1 VLSEVPAAPVP
12 PAKPSLRGR
21 LRRGL
26 ASTATVLGDYGTLIR
41 LDRPIGI
48 WLLLWPALWAL
59 WLAARGLPNEHAFIV
74 FSLGVVLMRSAGC
87 AFNDFADRR
96 VDPHVARTED
106 RPLATGRVSAAEAL
120 LIAATLSMLALALV
134 LTLDRL
140 TIELSF
146 GGAALTVVY
155 PFLKRFFPLPQVW
168 LGAAFSWSIPMAF
181 AAETGEISR
190 LGWLLFVAGVLWTA
204 VYDTMYA
211 MVDREDD
218 LKLGVR
224 SAAILFGDADR
235 LVIAAM
241 QAMVLGALWLAGDQA
256 GLGRWFQG
264 AVVLGGCLFAWQQW
278 LIRARTPRDCFRA
291 FLNNHWF
298 GLIIFIGIA
307 LDYLFR
313 RAGN

>member
-1 VLSEVPAAPVP
+1 MLSEAPAAPVP
-12 PAKPSLRGR
+12 PARPGMRDR
-21 LRRGL
+21 LRRTL
-26 ASTATVLGDYGTLIR
+26 ASAATVLGDYAALVR

-48 WLLLWPALWAL
+48 WLLLWPTLWAL
-59 WLAARGLPNEHAFIV
+59 WLAARGHPNEHAFVV
-74 FSLGVVLMRSAGC
+74 FTLGVVLMRSAGC

-96 VDPHVARTED
+96 VDPHVARTEG
-106 RPLATGRVSAAEAL
+106 RPLATGRVSTAEAL

-140 TIELSF
+140 TVELSF
-146 GGAALTVVY
+146 GGAALTIVY

-218 LKLGVR
+218 LRLGVR
-224 SAAILFGDADR
+224 SSAILFGDADR

-241 QAMVLGALWLAGDQA
+241 QAMVLGALWLAGEQA
-256 GLGRWFQG
+256 GLGRWFHG
-264 AVVLGGCLFAWQQW
+264 AIALGGCLFAWQQW

-298 GLIIFIGIA
+298 GLVIFVGIA
-307 LDYLFR
+307 LDYLFHKT
-313 RAGN
+313 GH

>member
-1 VLSEVPAAPVP
+1 MLNAVRRLGCAAAGGVRSALGQVATSLS
-12 PAKPSLRGR
+12 
-21 LRRGL
+21 
-26 ASTATVLGDYGTLIR
+26 DYARLIR

-59 WLAARGLPNEHAFIV
+59 WLAGHGHPREQIFVV
-74 FSLGVVLMRSAGC
+74 FVAGVVLMRSAGC
-87 AFNDFADRR
+87 AFNDFVDRR
-96 VDPHVARTED
+96 VDPHVERTRT
-106 RPLATGRVSAAEAL
+106 RPLASGAVSPPEAIL
-120 LIAATLSMLALALV
+120 VAATLAVLAFALV
-134 LTLDRL
+134 LTLNRF
-140 TIELSF
+140 TIQLSVA
-146 GGAALTVVY
+146 GAGFTIVY

-181 AAETGEISR
+181 AAENGRVSQ
-190 LGWLLFVAGVLWTA
+190 LGWLLFIAGVLWTA

-235 LVIAAM
+235 IVIAAM
-241 QAMVLGALWLAGDQA
+241 QAMVLGALWFVGEQA
-256 GLGRWFQG
+256 GLEFWFRG
-264 AVVLGGCLFAWQQW
+264 ALGLGAALFVWQQW
-278 LIRARTPRDCFRA
+278 LIRKREPRDCFRA

-298 GLIIFIGIA
+298 GLVIFLGIA

-313 RAGN
+313 PPSLR